1 MRSNRGKNLKVR
13 LTAGIIFAFLLVLF
27 VVFSLKGMVEV
38 YKLRLE
44 RQTLN
49 KEISVIKKSNKKM
62 GKRIYELRYNK
73 QYIANLAREELN
85 MIKKGEIV
93 FKFIGQKGKNTN
105 KTSVKPKP

>member
-1 MRSNRGKNLKVR
+1 M
-13 LTAGIIFAFLLVLF
+13 AGLIFAFLLVLF

-62 GKRIYELRYNK
+62 SKRIYKLRYSK
-73 QYIANLAREELN
+73 QYIADLAREELN

-93 FKFIGQKGKNTN
+93 FKFIGQKGKNTG
-105 KTSVKPKP
+105 KTSVKHQH